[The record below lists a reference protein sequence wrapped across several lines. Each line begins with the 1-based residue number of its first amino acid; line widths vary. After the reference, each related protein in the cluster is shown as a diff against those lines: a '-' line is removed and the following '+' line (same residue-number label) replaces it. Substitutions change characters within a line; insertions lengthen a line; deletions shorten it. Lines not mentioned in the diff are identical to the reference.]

1 MESYDSRYSDEEDGA
16 EHVMEVSERT
26 HQLLSDS
33 CMRSLT
39 NESRKRTRN
48 WYNLPKVDATR
59 TPKLDPVIKTL
70 ASQQALSA
78 DKELARIQTFLLD
91 AMAPI
96 SAILESVDEMAVE
109 DVGEASI
116 TTSALIGNANAK
128 HSHLRREKLV
138 TAINKNLTPLVQDD
152 SGFAEVVPNLF
163 RPDFSKRA
171 KEYLDQVKTLRSTIP
186 TRQQGPSSDQ
196 QQYRKS
202 LFHRGPPSERGSA
215 RGRGGVSRNPRGVS
229 SLGGRSNHS

>member
-48 WYNLPKVDATR
+48 WYNLPKVDTTR

-96 SAILESVDEMAVE
+96 SAILESVNEMAVE
-109 DVGEASI
+109 DVREASI
-116 TTSALIGNANAK
+116 TASALIGNANAK
-128 HSHLRREKLV
+128 HSHLREKLV

-163 RPDFSKRA
+163 GPDFSKRA
-171 KEYLDQVKTLRSTIP
+171 KKYLDQVKTLRSTIP

-196 QQYRKS
+196 QQYSKS
-202 LFHRGPPSERGSA
+202 LFHRGPPLRE
-215 RGRGGVSRNPRGVS
+215 GVGQRK
-229 SLGGRSNHS
+229 GRSVPQSKGSE